1 VTDDRVR
8 KLRGWV
14 GRTST
19 SGSHGEVCTV
29 WGGGRVV
36 VFPEE
41 KICNTAARRS
51 RPRLIVGLYDF

>member
-1 VTDDRVR
+1 MDDRVR
-8 KLRGWV
+8 KLRDWV

-19 SGSHGEVCTV
+19 SGLRGGVYTV

-36 VFPEE
+36 VFQEE
-41 KICNTAARRS
+41 RRCNTAARRS

>member
-8 KLRGWV
+8 KFRGWV

-19 SGSHGEVCTV
+19 SGSHGGVCTV

-36 VFPEE
+36 VFREE
-41 KICNTAARRS
+41 RRCNMAARR
-51 RPRLIVGLYDF
+51 